1 MFKLKI
7 NLNAKNNNKNTDRYK
22 FHPGHSAFINSENS
36 INKSFDKYSMREN
49 NKTKMDRIPPLFFYR
64 KISSPYK
71 YSMTSV
77 PGYLI
82 KENEEKHFMNK
93 LYESLTDENDK
104 NLFNNL
110 INKKKINSHRDYYK
124 PEFVDVQNILDYKPN
139 IYLNQFNRQLKYKS
153 IPLKDS
159 NSNYISKNEENKKII
174 KLDENLKDL
183 SLNTCP
189 KIENNPLKLQKNE
202 LDDKSKIEKGKV
214 NTYNEI
220 SKDNQI
226 KYKYKL
232 SDVFNLRQ
240 EPIFLNKSAEKYF
253 FKETKNQNLN
263 NSQNI
268 NNNNKRYNNNFYTSS
283 ESKSDWIPNK
293 LNNKKMG
300 TYSSVSY
307 NILSPMFK
315 GSNRF
320 INATELNKGNLYNE
334 SPEYHRVKSIS
345 EIVDLTRVSATNTL
359 DCFNKKFYEK
369 INNFNFRNSVATNQ
383 LDEYR
388 INKDLIEKPI

>member
-22 FHPGHSAFINSENS
+22 FHPGHRAFINSENR
-36 INKSFDKYSMREN
+36 INKSF
-49 NKTKMDRIPPLFFYR
+49 
-64 KISSPYK
+64 YK
-71 YSMTSV
+71 YSITSV

-124 PEFVDVQNILDYKPN
+124 PEFVDVQNILDYKPS

-159 NSNYISKNEENKKII
+159 NSNKKSKNEENKKIM
-174 KLDENLKDL
+174 KLDENLRDL

-189 KIENNPLKLQKNE
+189 NIENNPLKLQKNE

-232 SDVFNLRQ
+232 SDIFNLSQ
-240 EPIFLNKSAEKYF
+240 EPIFLKKSAEKYF

-268 NNNNKRYNNNFYTSS
+268 NNNNNKRYDNNFYTSS

-359 DCFNKKFYEK
+359 DCFNKQFYEK
-369 INNFNFRNSVATNQ
+369 IPNFNFRNSVATNQ